1 MSVYGNTE
9 KFEKVMSELYSTCF
23 EDEKTGPKFKKMNIV
38 LKYIVTDLNAN
49 LYVDTGKFKVVEG
62 EYDRKPNIE
71 LTVMGDVL
79 HDFML
84 KKFTIAKALGDKKV
98 KVKGPIFKI
107 MKMIPLLSKGFEVY
121 PEIVKKNGIGKA

>member
-9 KFEKVMSELYSTCF
+9 RFEKVMSELYSACF
-23 EDEKTGPKFKKMNIV
+23 EDAKAGPKFKKMNIV
-38 LKYIVTDLNAN
+38 LKYIVSDPDAD

-71 LTVMGDVL
+71 LTVRGDVL

-84 KKFTIAKALGDKKV
+84 KKFSIAKALGDKKV

-107 MKMIPLLSKGFEVY
+107 MKIIPLLSKGFEVY
-121 PEIVKKNGIGKA
+121 PEIAKRNGI